1 MGRHCTKVGAWC
13 GLALLAFVGGPGCAE
28 VGEPP
33 VAAGNNGSLDAGP
46 IDDPDEPPPIDAG
59 PVPVTL
65 SHSDSFDVA
74 PQVSVACAQLE
85 TDENGNT
92 FPAFHRDNSYYR
104 VFDLAA
110 EGVEGDLAI
119 EEVAFGIE
127 RADAGAA
134 ATQIVAVKLHSLEGA
149 FRQDNLTELA
159 SVELDL
165 ADQAATVLAV
175 PIEALAP
182 VGSTL
187 VVEIF
192 AADGSPDRLF
202 FLGANSE
209 GQSAASYL
217 RAPNC
222 DDDGD
227 PDNGSRLAE
236 PLDLAAIGFGN
247 VHAVISVSGVY

>member
-1 MGRHCTKVGAWC
+1 MGRHCTRAGAWC
-13 GLALLAFVGGPGCAE
+13 GLALLAFVGAGCAE
-28 VGEPP
+28 VGEPS
-33 VAAGNNGSLDAGP
+33 VATNDAPLDAGP
-46 IDDPDEPPPIDAG
+46 IDDSDEPPPIDAG

-74 PQVSVACAQLE
+74 PQVSVACAQLQ

-92 FPAFHRDNSYYR
+92 FPVFHRDNSYYR

-110 EGVEGDLAI
+110 EGVEGDLSI

-134 ATQIVAVKLHSLEGA
+134 ETQRIEVKLHTLEGA

-159 SVELDL
+159 AVELDI
-165 ADQAATVLAV
+165 ADQAATVLEV

-209 GQSAASYL
+209 GQSAATYL
-217 RAPNC
+217 RAPSC

-227 PDNGSRLAE
+227 PDNGSRLEE
-236 PLDLAAIGFGN
+236 PLDLTAIGFGN